1 MIPDS
6 FVIIISKDKTLG
18 DLIEKITEERYVGRG
33 VITLMLINETVFFVG
48 SENPDFKYM
57 LKDSDVLAE
66 FLESEKSEDD
76 IIELIYKE
84 IEAGGKEQ
92 NRIGIKNATNEN
104 LLIAIRYEAIQYPKQ
119 RLSSSLIAYA
129 WLIYI

>member
-1 MIPDS
+1 MIADS
-6 FVIIISKDKTLG
+6 FEIIISKNKTLG
-18 DLIEKITEERYVGRG
+18 DLIEQIIEERFVERG
-33 VITLMLINETVFFVG
+33 AITLMLKDETVFFVG
-48 SENPDFKYM
+48 YENPDFKYTMHTM
-57 LKDSDVLAE
+57 LKDSDVLAD

-119 RLSSSLIAYA
+119 R
-129 WLIYI
+129 YINHHH

>member
-1 MIPDS
+1 MLIADS
-6 FVIIISKDKTLG
+6 FEIIISKNKTLG

-119 RLSSSLIAYA
+119 R
-129 WLIYI
+129 YINHHD

>member
-1 MIPDS
+1 MSLENQITKETT
-6 FVIIISKDKTLG
+6 F
-18 DLIEKITEERYVGRG
+18 EK
-33 VITLMLINETVFFVG
+33 L
-48 SENPDFKYM
+48 
-57 LKDSDVLAE
+57 
-66 FLESEKSEDD
+66 EDD

-119 RLSSSLIAYA
+119 RLYHHH
-129 WLIYI
+129 